1 MKTANAAS
9 LACRHCRFYLPEGR
23 RGGNCERLSA
33 PVQSN
38 WKACTLA
45 LPPFAPSWENIDNI
59 MVWPQHT
66 IQLEAT
72 LQKGPCERR
81 AEPPK
86 RTIPAELEPVPSVL
100 V

>member
-1 MKTANAAS
+1 MKTTNAAS

-23 RGGNCERLSA
+23 RGGNCQRLGA

-66 IQLEAT
+66 VQLEAT
-72 LQKGPCERR
+72 LQKGASE
-81 AEPPK
+81 
-86 RTIPAELEPVPSVL
+86 RTIPHKSEPVPSVL
-100 V
+100 A